1 MGFLDKLKFNNQ
13 DFDETDNDESG
24 YDYSYEE
31 QGDSSSEGKASA
43 VKEPVRDNRGMGIGA
58 NSSSIELKVVKPKE
72 FETAPQIADH
82 LLSRRTVV
90 LNLEGTNKETAKRII
105 DFLSGVAYSIDGQIR
120 KVASDTYVITP
131 PNVEVSGDPMRRKEE
146 KAEAPSSEE

>member
-1 MGFLDKLKFNNQ
+1 MGFFDKLKFNGQ
-13 DFDETDNDESG
+13 DFDETDDNDSG

-31 QGDSSSEGKASA
+31 ESA
-43 VKEPVRDNRGMGIGA
+43 PAEKTPVKEPARETRGTGIAAG
-58 NSSSIELKVVKPKE
+58 NSSIELKVVKPKE

-105 DFLSGVAYSIDGQIR
+105 DFLSGVAYSIDGQIK

-146 KAEAPSSEE
+146 KAEAPSEE

>member
-31 QGDSSSEGKASA
+31 QDNASDKAA
-43 VKEPVRDNRGMGIGA
+43 PVKEPVRDARGMGIGA

-146 KAEAPSSEE
+146 KAETPAEE

>member
-31 QGDSSSEGKASA
+31 QDNASDKAA
-43 VKEPVRDNRGMGIGA
+43 PVKEPVRDNRGMGIGA

-146 KAEAPSSEE
+146 KAETPSEE